1 MGKND
6 RRKPDAPGP
15 QGTMAKFMEPCLLLL
30 LKQES
35 SHGYELMEKLSPFG
49 FEGTSSDMATLYR
62 TLRQLEDAG
71 IVTSEWEEGSQGP
84 RRRVYEI
91 TEAGYIFLDDWVSII
106 RGNRERL
113 TRFLGAYDSTNSQGE

>member
-49 FEGTSSDMATLYR
+49 FEGPPATWR
-62 TLRQLEDAG
+62 
-71 IVTSEWEEGSQGP
+71 P
-84 RRRVYEI
+84 F
-91 TEAGYIFLDDWVSII
+91 TEPFASWKMPG
-106 RGNRERL
+106 
-113 TRFLGAYDSTNSQGE
+113 